1 MGGSLF
7 IVGRFMTERK
17 LRPSP
22 EDAVVVMHRVMST
35 SGRTI
40 QFSAL
45 TVLVRSAPL
54 LSHNRFPHTSQPL
67 LQRYNQSARCVV
79 IASVISVLVRMPC
92 LPSDGP

>member
-1 MGGSLF
+1 
-7 IVGRFMTERK
+7 MTERK

-45 TVLVRSAPL
+45 TVLIR
-54 LSHNRFPHTSQPL
+54 
-67 LQRYNQSARCVV
+67 
-79 IASVISVLVRMPC
+79 
-92 LPSDGP
+92 